1 MQKPDINRTQTNHL
15 YKRSLFSMQTM
26 ECMKAGLGSLH
37 VLPRNWGGH
46 ENQIIFQLYNQLFE
60 TQSLDFHK
68 FLVLQ
73 NQFVLGLSTAFHF
86 HPVQLFLSV
95 SLSAR
100 LFVSEQNRHFFSTS
114 ILIFPMIFS
123 LVFVHTPLG
132 QYHVSKRFQERHWG
146 LSKGRTLISTLLLEL
161 VKWQESPSLDP
172 TTSRVFYWVVFV
184 VMVVD
189 VSESRMTP

>member
-1 MQKPDINRTQTNHL
+1 MH
-15 YKRSLFSMQTM
+15 TM
-26 ECMKAGLGSLH
+26 KCMNEGLGSLH

-123 LVFVHTPLG
+123 LVFVYTPLG